1 MVLERTFF
9 VFSGVALLPL
19 VTQFPALRVPVEEVL
34 DVIFAS
40 VNLYQFDAFGTHLV
54 AASV

>member
-1 MVLERTFF
+1 MRKILWATL
-9 VFSGVALLPL
+9 ALLPL